1 MDRSTTASRPG
12 YLICPR
18 CEAGTLC
25 LSSYVAARCRS
36 CGNFLSGTMLEALR
50 QIATMPD
57 DAEVHPRECGHPQ
70 MRLFPNGTV
79 YCLACWS

>member
-1 MDRSTTASRPG
+1 MEAPSMTSRPG
-12 YLICPR
+12 SLICPY
-18 CEAGTLC
+18 CEAGTLY
-25 LSSYVAARCRS
+25 LSSHVSARCRS

-50 QIATMPD
+50 QIASLPD
-57 DAEVHPRECGHPQ
+57 DLDSDRYECGHPQ

>member
-1 MDRSTTASRPG
+1 MEGSSTASKPG
-12 YLICPR
+12 SLICLY

-25 LSSYVAARCRS
+25 LSSHVSARCRS

-50 QIATMPD
+50 QIAAMPD
-57 DAEVHPRECGHPQ
+57 DSEIHPYECGHPQ

-79 YCLACWS
+79 YCLAC